1 MLIKMHRIY
10 ECDLSKKGQL
20 TKVLEADPMAS
31 DSFARAGYKIRDG
44 ATLGEDKTKIYMYI
58 SADTDFIK
66 KADERL
72 KDTATPL
79 SGDKEKHVLDK
90 IIKEQESAES
100 GFGSMF
106 G

>member
-1 MLIKMHRIY
+1 MHRIY

-20 TKVLEADPMAS
+20 TKVLEADPIAS
-31 DSFARAGYKIRDG
+31 DSFVRAGYKVRDG
-44 ATLGEDKTKIYMYI
+44 ATLEEDKTKLYVYV
-58 SADTDFIK
+58 SADQSFIK

-72 KDTATPL
+72 KDVASPL
-79 SGDKEKHVLDK
+79 SGEKEKHVLDK
-90 IIKEQESAES
+90 ILKEQESAES